1 MENQFF
7 ISSFVCID
15 RNSFFTEKTA
25 NRFQI
30 AISLSHA
37 QIAKR
42 NPLLFSNIFL
52 FHFSRFAI
60 ESIVFGYILWFNW
73 KYTATFIPSN
83 LRSERTKN
91 YTFNIEFKSPDFWS
105 NVNVFSVFVFL
116 SVWRKNTNTSVKS
129 IFFCFYGIMP
139 QMVQAILL
147 DITLHQKWISFT
159 WIRIVYD
166 TQISIIWSDMYSV
179 ECILCT
185 SCVCAYINQ
194 KMKNIAPNKKHFR
207 FQKISSLKPK

>member
-1 MENQFF
+1 MYRQEFVFHRKNCQPISNRYLTHKSQNAIHCYSAIFF
-7 ISSFVCID
+7 Y
-15 RNSFFTEKTA
+15 FT
-25 NRFQI
+25 FLVL
-30 AISLSHA
+30 LSKALYSDIFCDSIGNTLRLSCHR
-37 QIAKR
+37 IYGAK
-42 NPLLFSNIFL
+42 
-52 FHFSRFAI
+52 
-60 ESIVFGYILWFNW
+60 EQ
-73 KYTATFIPSN
+73 
-83 LRSERTKN
+83 KN